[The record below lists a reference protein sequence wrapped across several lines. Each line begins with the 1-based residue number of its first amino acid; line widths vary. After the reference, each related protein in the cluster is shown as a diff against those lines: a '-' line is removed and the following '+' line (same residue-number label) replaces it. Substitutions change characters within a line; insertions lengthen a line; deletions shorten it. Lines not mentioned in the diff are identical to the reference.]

1 MSASLWW
8 MLSLLLVVAELLSG
22 TFFALM
28 LALAAAITAGA
39 AHLGLAGWSAQAG
52 LFAALALLLC
62 LAWRRRRPRLL
73 QRAENDLNRGHARW
87 VGRVIILPQGLSG
100 GQGQVSVDDSFWV
113 VRGPD
118 CAPGSAVRIVA
129 VEANSLLI
137 EPVDPAA

>member
-8 MLSLLLVVAELLSG
+8 MLSLLLAVAELLSG

-28 LALAAAITAGA
+28 LALAAAVTAGA
-39 AHLGLAGWSAQAG
+39 AQLGLASWPAQAG
-52 LFAALALLLC
+52 LFAGLALLLC
-62 LAWRRRRPRLL
+62 VIWQRRRPRSLR
-73 QRAENDLNRGHARW
+73 QTDNALNQGQARW
-87 VGRVIILPQGLSG
+87 IGRVVILPQGLSG

-129 VEANSLLI
+129 VEANALI
-137 EPVDPAA
+137 VEPADPAA